1 MDSTVSSLYSV
12 PPPFQPFFLI
22 SARKTPRPHPISRM
36 RPFSIY
42 FSILRLRSC
51 LEIVIAVS
59 TTPTKRF
66 PLSARYDPEE
76 YKDDNSVDEGNG
88 LVKATLHILQ

>member
-1 MDSTVSSLYSV
+1 MDFAVSSLYSV
-12 PPPFQPFFLI
+12 PATSQPCFLI
-22 SARKTPRPHPISRM
+22 SSRKTPRPHPISRM

-42 FSILRLRSC
+42 FSILCLRRRL
-51 LEIVIAVS
+51 EKVIMVS

-76 YKDDNSVDEGNG
+76 YKDDISVDEGNG
-88 LVKATLHILQ
+88 VVKPTLHILQ

>member
-12 PPPFQPFFLI
+12 PTTFQPCFLI
-22 SARKTPRPHPISRM
+22 SSRKTPRPHPISRM

-42 FSILRLRSC
+42 FSIRRLLSC
-51 LEIVIAVS
+51 LDKVIAVS

-76 YKDDNSVDEGNG
+76 YKDDSSVDEGNG
-88 LVKATLHILQ
+88 VVKPTLHILQ